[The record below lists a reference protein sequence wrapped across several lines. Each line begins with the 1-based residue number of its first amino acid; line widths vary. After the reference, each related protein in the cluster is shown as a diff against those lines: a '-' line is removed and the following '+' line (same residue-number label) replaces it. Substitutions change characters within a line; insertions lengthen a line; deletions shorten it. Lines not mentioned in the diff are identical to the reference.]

1 MRRVAVISDIHT
13 NLPAL
18 GICLQAIDAI
28 GVDAVYCGGD
38 LVGYGPQ
45 PIGVCRLIQARS
57 IPAVY
62 GDHDY
67 AIGRDLDHS
76 EGDGTKSEHDL
87 DRQSLAWTLAHTD
100 QHAKDYLRALPFD
113 LRFVLGNQRVR
124 LVHGSPRSANEYV
137 LEDAPATTLDRIAAQ
152 ADCDVLVFG
161 HTRKPWTRTHAG
173 ILFANCGSI
182 GNPGDGDPRAA
193 FALLEVDPYARVCAS
208 IQRVAYNAQAVAREI
223 DATRPWGESARK
235 HAAAE

>member
-1 MRRVAVISDIHT
+1 MIRRVAVISDIHA

-67 AIGRDLDHS
+67 AVGRDLDHS
-76 EGDGTKSEHDL
+76 EGDATRSDRDL
-87 DRQSLAWTLAHTD
+87 DRQSFAWTLAHTD
-100 QHAKDYLRALPFD
+100 PHVKDYLRALPFD
-113 LRFVLGNQRVR
+113 LHFELGNERVR
-124 LVHGSPRSANEYV
+124 LVHGSPRSVNEQV
-137 LEDAPATTLDRIAAQ
+137 LEDTPATTLDGIAAQ

-161 HTRKPWTRTHAG
+161 HTRKPWIRTHAG
-173 ILFANCGSI
+173 ILFVNCGSI
-182 GNPGDGDPRAA
+182 GSPGNGDSRAA
-193 FALLEVDPYARVCAS
+193 FALLELERSGRVSAS
-208 IQRVAYNAQAVAREI
+208 IRRVAYNAQAVARGI
-223 DATRPWGESARK
+223 DAARPVGGVRAQARRG
-235 HAAAE
+235 